1 VIGYMCLTDFDL
13 ELGHALGGNAVYPSI
28 SDLKRQRGCIEECG
42 IAEVE
47 VTLVKVVQEPNY
59 SRILEDTE
67 NTDG

>member
-1 VIGYMCLTDFDL
+1 MCLTDFDL
-13 ELGHALGGNAVYPSI
+13 ELGNALGGNVVYPSI
-28 SDLKRQRGCIEECG
+28 DDLERQRGCIEECG

-59 SRILEDTE
+59 SRILEEDTE